1 MSKIKSKTQVEEA
14 IQCIEARYA
23 IGKEILKECGQRS
36 PRGLI
41 TELAEKHGVPRD
53 TCQKAPSTV
62 AGLRSKTVL
71 DTSTQ
76 QDSGSDLGVLVLFV
90 MYSNGGQDVT
100 RWSKSGARAAFRDP
114 IRRQAGPQWISVV
127 QRDG

>member
-23 IGKEILKECGQRS
+23 IGKGILKECGQRS

-53 TCQKAPSTV
+53 TC
-62 AGLRSKTVL
+62 
-71 DTSTQ
+71 
-76 QDSGSDLGVLVLFV
+76 
-90 MYSNGGQDVT
+90 
-100 RWSKSGARAAFRDP
+100 
-114 IRRQAGPQWISVV
+114 
-127 QRDG
+127 